1 MLGNGPLGPMDPVVR
16 LVDQVYKLER
26 ENVSS
31 LILTIKANIVPVLV
45 AIRSPAITVI
55 VLGNGPLGPMDPV
68 VRHVE
73 AALRLERENVSSLTQ
88 TTRETLVQALLP
100 HTSTAIKATVWV
112 DGAPGA
118 PGLDV
123 PTAAVGLT
131 ALPGQRE
138 GPGSVTEGHVRAK
151 HRSLGPVPHVRVSK
165 RGSDKQPLC
174 ICDVGGIKAQKEIIQ
189 LAYHDSISKVP
200 NGSLLYLKAT
210 KTFGMAT
217 GRGAVGDI
225 ALVGTMLQES
235 RSRLRATRDIGMT
248 TLLSMLSD

>member
-1 MLGNGPLGPMDPVVR
+1 M
-16 LVDQVYKLER
+16 
-26 ENVSS
+26 
-31 LILTIKANIVPVLV
+31 
-45 AIRSPAITVI
+45 
-55 VLGNGPLGPMDPV
+55 LGNGPLGPMDPV

-73 AALRLERENVSSLTQ
+73 AALRPERGHVSSLTQ

-112 DGAPGA
+112 DGDPGA

-138 GPGSVTEGHVRAK
+138 GPGSVTEGHVREK

-165 RGSDKQPLC
+165 QPLW
-174 ICDVGGIKAQKEIIQ
+174 ICDVGGIKAQQEIIQ

-210 KTFGMAT
+210 KTFGMAM

-225 ALVGTMLQES
+225 ALVGTTLQES
-235 RSRLRATRDIGMT
+235 RSRLRATRDTGMT